1 LRADSKNRV
10 IYIPDCGG
18 WGGEG
23 PYTALD
29 LLIRA
34 ICFAF
39 NEDDEI
45 LQSCDTVPLEE
56 KPIKELLNT
65 IPKYCS
71 RKQLNLFAIFDQ
83 HNGLTVP

>member
-1 LRADSKNRV
+1 M

-18 WGGEG
+18 WGDEG
-23 PYTALD
+23 PITALNI
-29 LLIRA
+29 LIRA

-39 NEDDEI
+39 SEDDEI
-45 LQSCDTVPLEE
+45 VHSCDIVPLKEQ
-56 KPIKELLNT
+56 PIRELLLDN
-65 IPKYCS
+65 IPGYCS